1 MTLED
6 LSEQTGANRIGRSNR
21 VGKMVRSVRTKI
33 ELADQSKTN
42 RANIADLIYLV
53 KIIDLTEP
61 STACSIVH
69 ADMSKLS
76 GAGRPFAE
84 ADGFI

>member
-1 MTLED
+1 
-6 LSEQTGANRIGRSNR
+6 
-21 VGKMVRSVRTKI
+21 MVTSVRTKI
-33 ELADQSKTN
+33 ELADQSETN
-42 RANIADLIYLV
+42 RANIADPIYLV
-53 KIIDLTEP
+53 ELTDLTEP
-61 STACSIVH
+61 SKACSIVL